1 MAMLNNQRVIC
12 VSENGVYTSQMAV
25 LLGNSDLS
33 TIGCRGTILLCSEKL
48 SARPSWASFHMTVI
62 CGLRRFFEALSPL
75 KNMKVNYDH
84 DPNWLGMGNKHETSN
99 KFKKLDRVH
108 QSNIFQVLAHMFFT
122 VTFTD
127 KDPILRLPSKG
138 FSRVSAWINKVM
150 VWVSQSPMSWDILR
164 CFHCTPLDAVEN
176 QWPFQEPKMEVL
188 YHIRPYELWGY
199 PLT

>member
-1 MAMLNNQRVIC
+1 MGYSARNIWLRVKIC
-12 VSENGVYTSQMAV
+12 QD
-25 LLGNSDLS
+25 LIDLGDMCWSFL
-33 TIGCRGTILLCSEKL
+33 KL

-150 VWVSQSPMSWDILR
+150 VWVSQSPMS
-164 CFHCTPLDAVEN
+164 
-176 QWPFQEPKMEVL
+176 
-188 YHIRPYELWGY
+188 
-199 PLT
+199 